1 MVNEKPFDFKRVIL
15 ENGLEL
21 ITIKKETNLMSMN
34 IGIKVGA
41 LYEEEK
47 EKGISHFV
55 EHMVFKGT
63 EYNNYIEI
71 NDILEDLGGDYNAY
85 TDYMYTVYSNV
96 SLKEELENSI
106 KIFSSII
113 CNSKFPLEEIE
124 KERGVIL
131 AELKSSKDDLEDF
144 SIRKVNEFAFNKCGL
159 KFDVLGLE
167 ENIKSYSRSDLYDY
181 YNKYY
186 RPNNS
191 VIVIVSSYDHGFVE
205 KHIKQYFAMWKSR
218 EIKIPSFF
226 IEKNKGVYKE
236 SYKKDIEQSTIVFLY
251 TFHDLNDEEELAL
264 RVLNNRLG
272 ESSNSVLFKEL
283 RENRG
288 LAYDVY
294 TSIDCGENIKTMYIY
309 TATDMENIDET
320 IKCIKECVSHVKEK
334 SFIFDN
340 KTLDLMKKIFKTS
353 LMTTME
359 DTTELSGYTLSQAME
374 KRDVFEFIKE
384 TKCLQNMKSEHI
396 YNVANKVLNNPT
408 IHVLKNID

>member
-1 MVNEKPFDFKRVIL
+1 MFDEKPFDFKRVIL
-15 ENGLEL
+15 KNGLEL
-21 ITIKKETNLMSMN
+21 ISVKKETNIMSMN

-41 LYEEEK
+41 LYEKQK

-63 EYNNYIEI
+63 QNSNYVEI
-71 NDILEDLGGDYNAY
+71 NDLLEDLGGDYNAY
-85 TDYMYTVYSNV
+85 TDYMYTVFSCV
-96 SLKEELENSI
+96 ALKGELENSA
-106 KIFSSII
+106 KVFSDII

-131 AELKSSKDDLEDF
+131 SELKSSKDDIEDL
-144 SIRKVNEFAFNKCGL
+144 SIRRVNEFAFNKCGL

-167 ENIKSYSRSDLYDY
+167 ENIRTYSRNDLYDY
-181 YNKYY
+181 YKSYY

-191 VIVIVSSYDHGFVE
+191 VIVIVSSYEHDFIE
-205 KHIKQYFAMWKSR
+205 KCIERHFGVWEPKS
-218 EIKIPSFF
+218 IIVPSFF
-226 IEKNKGVYKE
+226 IEKNKMLYKE

-251 TFHDLNDEEELAL
+251 TFYDLNDDEELAL
-264 RVLNNRLG
+264 RILNNRLG

-294 TSIDCGENIKTMYIY
+294 TSLDCGENIKIMYIY
-309 TATDMENIDET
+309 TATDMENIDEV
-320 IKCIKECVSHVKEK
+320 IKCIEECINHVKDK

-340 KTLDLMKKIFKTS
+340 KTLELMKKIFETS
-353 LMTTME
+353 LITTME
-359 DTTELSGYTLSQAME
+359 DTTELNGYILSQSME
-374 KRDVFEFIKE
+374 ERDIFEFIKE